1 MKKFLWAVFAMTAA
15 NVYAVQPIDT
25 LHTYE
30 LQDVQV
36 ISTRANKKTPMA
48 HSDLTQKQIKQM
60 NHGKDIPFLLSTL
73 PSITLTSD
81 AGNGIGYT
89 TLRVRGI
96 DPSRVNITANGIPM
110 NDAESAT
117 LFWVNMSD
125 FASSVQSMQLQRG
138 AGTSTNGAGAF
149 GATLNMQTENIGTKP
164 FFGIDLSGGSYG
176 SHKETLRFGTGLIG
190 GHWGIQGRLSDIGSD
205 GYLDR
210 ASTKLNSYFI
220 QAGYFSDNTMVKFV
234 TFNGVERTYHAWYY
248 ASKYEQSL
256 YGRTYNSAGEYI
268 DAEGNVKYYDG
279 QTDNYH
285 QQNYQL
291 HWSQLL
297 GDQWKLNVALHYTKG
312 DGYYEQYKGKGK
324 WYQYHLSKDTKLL
337 GDLVRQ
343 KKMDN
348 DFYGAVGS
356 INYDNNHG
364 LTANIGGGW
373 NKYVG
378 DHFGKVIWTGAP
390 FYQIKDANGKKKKVY
405 QMGPSTLEPD
415 NEYYNNNTKK
425 VDGNV
430 YGKINWE
437 FVKGLSAFADLQY
450 RHVGVKMTG
459 PSDAWDDNNKQIAF
473 NLDQKFN
480 FFNPKFGLNYQ
491 ADDNNRVYASYAIAH
506 KEPTRNS
513 FEQNLDTKLEAEKL
527 GDLEI
532 GYQFASSKYSAGV
545 NLYYMNY
552 SNEFV
557 LTGELDAIGEMKT
570 KNAGS
575 SYRMGVELES
585 AWQPVDWFTWN
596 VNATFSKNRVKDW
609 MVKLEDGKH
618 ASLGDTPT
626 SFSPELIFN
635 NIFSFNYKGLSANVH
650 TQYIGEQYLT
660 NTGLKNYQTKDA
672 NDQDIDVSMMLGSI
686 FTTNLNVAYTFAYHK
701 LGLKEATVGCTVY
714 NLFSAKY
721 DNNGWAAPGFKKD
734 AQGNVVATDGGEGQY
749 NAGFAP
755 QAPIN
760 FMANLSLTF

>member
-1 MKKFLWAVFAMTAA
+1 M
-15 NVYAVQPIDT
+15 
-25 LHTYE
+25 
-30 LQDVQV
+30 
-36 ISTRANKKTPMA
+36 
-48 HSDLTQKQIKQM
+48 
-60 NHGKDIPFLLSTL
+60 
-73 PSITLTSD
+73 
-81 AGNGIGYT
+81 
-89 TLRVRGI
+89 
-96 DPSRVNITANGIPM
+96 
-110 NDAESAT
+110 
-117 LFWVNMSD
+117 
-125 FASSVQSMQLQRG
+125 
-138 AGTSTNGAGAF
+138 
-149 GATLNMQTENIGTKP
+149 
-164 FFGIDLSGGSYG
+164 
-176 SHKETLRFGTGLIG
+176 
-190 GHWGIQGRLSDIGSD
+190 
-205 GYLDR
+205 
-210 ASTKLNSYFI
+210 
-220 QAGYFSDNTMVKFV
+220 
-234 TFNGVERTYHAWYY
+234 
-248 ASKYEQSL
+248 

-312 DGYYEQYKGKGK
+312 DGYYEQYKGKGN

-356 INYDNNHG
+356 INYDNNRG

-378 DHFGKVIWTGAP
+378 GHFGKVIWTGAP
-390 FYQIKDANGKKKKVY
+390 FYQIEDANGKKKKVY

-415 NEYYNNNTKK
+415 NEYYNNDAKK

-430 YGKINWE
+430 YGKVNWE

-450 RHVGVKMTG
+450 RHVGIKMTG
-459 PSDAWDDNNKQIAF
+459 PSDAWDDNNKQVVF

-491 ADDNNRVYASYAIAH
+491 ADANNRVYASYAIAH

-532 GYQFASSKYSAGV
+532 GYQFACAKYSAGV

-570 KNAGS
+570 KNAGR
-575 SYRMGVELES
+575 SYRMGIELES

-609 MVKLEDGKH
+609 MVKLEDKKNV
-618 ASLGDTPT
+618 SLGDTPT
-626 SFSPELIFN
+626 SFSPDLIFN

-660 NTGLKNYQTKDA
+660 NTGLKSYQTKDD
-672 NDQDIDVSMMLGSI
+672 NRQDIDVSMMLGSI
-686 FTTNLNVAYTFAYHK
+686 FTTNLNVAYTFACHK

-721 DNNGWAAPGFKKD
+721 DNNGWAAPSFKKD
-734 AQGNVVATDGGEGQY
+734 AQGNVVATYGKNGQY
-749 NAGFAP
+749 MAGFAP

>member
-89 TLRVRGI
+89 SLRVRGI

-190 GHWGIQGRLSDIGSD
+190 GHWGIQGRLSNIGSD

-256 YGRTYNSAGEYI
+256 YGRTYNSAGKYK
-268 DAEGNVKYYDG
+268 DAKGKVKYYDG

-312 DGYYEQYKGKGK
+312 AGYYEQYKGKGN

-356 INYDNNHG
+356 INYDNNSG

-378 DHFGKVIWTGAP
+378 GHFGKVIWTGAP
-390 FYQIKDANGKKKKVY
+390 FYQIEDANGKKKKVY

-415 NEYYNNNTKK
+415 NEYYNNDTKK

-430 YGKINWE
+430 YGKVNWE

-459 PSDAWDDNNKQIAF
+459 PSDAWDDNNKQIVF

-532 GYQFASSKYSAGV
+532 GYQFASAKYSAGV

-570 KNAGS
+570 KNVGR
-575 SYRMGVELES
+575 SYRMGIELES

-609 MVKLEDGKH
+609 MVKLDDKKNV
-618 ASLGDTPT
+618 SLGDTPT

-672 NDQDIDVSMMLGSI
+672 KGQDIDVSMMLGSI
-686 FTTNLNVAYTFAYHK
+686 FTTNLNVAYTFACHK

-734 AQGNVVATDGGEGQY
+734 AQGNVVATDAGKGQY
-749 NAGFAP
+749 MAGFAP

>member
-73 PSITLTSD
+73 PSITFTSD

-89 TLRVRGI
+89 SLRVRGV
-96 DPSRVNITANGIPM
+96 DPSRVNITVNGIPQ
-110 NDAESAT
+110 NDAESAN

-190 GHWGIQGRLSDIGSD
+190 GHWGIQGRLSNIGSD

-256 YGRTYNSAGEYI
+256 YGRTYNSAGKYK
-268 DAEGNVKYYDG
+268 DAKGKVKYYDG

-312 DGYYEQYKGKGK
+312 DGYYEQYKGKGN

-356 INYDNNHG
+356 INYDNNSG

-378 DHFGKVIWTGAP
+378 GHFGKVIWTGAP
-390 FYQIKDANGKKKKVY
+390 FYQIEDANGKKKKVY

-415 NEYYNNNTKK
+415 NEYYNNDTKK

-430 YGKINWE
+430 YGKVNWG
-437 FVKGLSAFADLQY
+437 VRKG
-450 RHVGVKMTG
+450 
-459 PSDAWDDNNKQIAF
+459 
-473 NLDQKFN
+473 
-480 FFNPKFGLNYQ
+480 
-491 ADDNNRVYASYAIAH
+491 
-506 KEPTRNS
+506 
-513 FEQNLDTKLEAEKL
+513 FERLCRLT
-527 GDLEI
+527 I
-532 GYQFASSKYSAGV
+532 SSCG
-545 NLYYMNY
+545 
-552 SNEFV
+552 
-557 LTGELDAIGEMKT
+557 
-570 KNAGS
+570 
-575 SYRMGVELES
+575 R
-585 AWQPVDWFTWN
+585 
-596 VNATFSKNRVKDW
+596 
-609 MVKLEDGKH
+609 
-618 ASLGDTPT
+618 
-626 SFSPELIFN
+626 
-635 NIFSFNYKGLSANVH
+635 
-650 TQYIGEQYLT
+650 
-660 NTGLKNYQTKDA
+660 
-672 NDQDIDVSMMLGSI
+672 
-686 FTTNLNVAYTFAYHK
+686 
-701 LGLKEATVGCTVY
+701 
-714 NLFSAKY
+714 
-721 DNNGWAAPGFKKD
+721 
-734 AQGNVVATDGGEGQY
+734 
-749 NAGFAP
+749 
-755 QAPIN
+755 
-760 FMANLSLTF
+760 

>member
-1 MKKFLWAVFAMTAA
+1 MTAA

-60 NHGKDIPFLLSTL
+60 NYGKDIPFLLSTL

-89 TLRVRGI
+89 SLRVRGV
-96 DPSRVNITANGIPM
+96 DPSRVNITVNGIPQ

-164 FFGIDLSGGSYG
+164 FFGINLSGGSYG

-190 GHWGIQGRLSDIGSD
+190 GHWGIQGRLSNIGSD

-256 YGRTYNSAGEYI
+256 YGRTYNSAGKYK
-268 DAEGNVKYYDG
+268 DAKGKVKYYDG

-356 INYDNNHG
+356 INYDNNSG

-378 DHFGKVIWTGAP
+378 GHFGKVIWTGAP
-390 FYQIKDANGKKKKVY
+390 FYQIEDANGKKKKVY

-415 NEYYNNNTKK
+415 NEYYNNDTKK

-430 YGKINWE
+430 YGKVNWE

-459 PSDAWDDNNKQIAF
+459 PSDAWDDNKKQIVF

-532 GYQFASSKYSAGV
+532 GYQFASAKYSAGV

-570 KNAGS
+570 KNAGR
-575 SYRMGVELES
+575 SYRMGIELES
-585 AWQPVDWFTWN
+585 AWQPIDWFTWN

-672 NDQDIDVSMMLGSI
+672 KGQDIDVSMMLGSI

>member
-1 MKKFLWAVFAMTAA
+1 MTAA

-89 TLRVRGI
+89 SLRVRGI

-234 TFNGVERTYHAWYY
+234 TFNGVERTYHAWNY

-256 YGRTYNSAGEYI
+256 YGRTYNSCGEYI
-268 DAEGNVKYYDG
+268 DAEGKVKYYDG

-312 DGYYEQYKGKGK
+312 DGYYEEYKGKGN
-324 WYQYHLSKDTKLL
+324 WYQYHLSTDTKLL

-356 INYDNNHG
+356 INYDNNRG

-415 NEYYNNNTKK
+415 NEYYNNDTKK

-430 YGKINWE
+430 YGKVNWE

-450 RHVGVKMTG
+450 RHVGIKMTG

-532 GYQFASSKYSAGV
+532 GYQFASAKYSAGV

-570 KNAGS
+570 KNAGR
-575 SYRMGVELES
+575 SYRMGIELES

>member
-1 MKKFLWAVFAMTAA
+1 
-15 NVYAVQPIDT
+15 
-25 LHTYE
+25 
-30 LQDVQV
+30 
-36 ISTRANKKTPMA
+36 MA

-234 TFNGVERTYHAWYY
+234 TFNGVERTYHAWNY
-248 ASKYEQSL
+248 ASKYEQSK
-256 YGRTYNSAGEYI
+256 YGRTYNSCGKYI
-268 DAEGNVKYYDG
+268 DAEGHVKYYDG

-291 HWSQLL
+291 HWNQLL

-312 DGYYEQYKGKGK
+312 DGYYEQYKGKGN

-356 INYDNNHG
+356 INYDNNRG

-378 DHFGKVIWTGAP
+378 GHFGKVIWTGAP
-390 FYQIKDANGKKKKVY
+390 FYQIEDANGNKKKVY

-415 NEYYNNNTKK
+415 NEYYNNDTKK

-430 YGKINWE
+430 YGKVNWE
-437 FVKGLSAFADLQY
+437 FVKGLSAFADLQ
-450 RHVGVKMTG
+450 VTSLPV
-459 PSDAWDDNNKQIAF
+459 PSTVQ
-473 NLDQKFN
+473 
-480 FFNPKFGLNYQ
+480 
-491 ADDNNRVYASYAIAH
+491 VS
-506 KEPTRNS
+506 T
-513 FEQNLDTKLEAEKL
+513 
-527 GDLEI
+527 
-532 GYQFASSKYSAGV
+532 
-545 NLYYMNY
+545 
-552 SNEFV
+552 
-557 LTGELDAIGEMKT
+557 
-570 KNAGS
+570 
-575 SYRMGVELES
+575 
-585 AWQPVDWFTWN
+585 
-596 VNATFSKNRVKDW
+596 
-609 MVKLEDGKH
+609 
-618 ASLGDTPT
+618 
-626 SFSPELIFN
+626 
-635 NIFSFNYKGLSANVH
+635 
-650 TQYIGEQYLT
+650 YI
-660 NTGLKNYQTKDA
+660 
-672 NDQDIDVSMMLGSI
+672 I
-686 FTTNLNVAYTFAYHK
+686 
-701 LGLKEATVGCTVY
+701 
-714 NLFSAKY
+714 
-721 DNNGWAAPGFKKD
+721 
-734 AQGNVVATDGGEGQY
+734 
-749 NAGFAP
+749 
-755 QAPIN
+755 
-760 FMANLSLTF
+760 

>member
-1 MKKFLWAVFAMTAA
+1 MTAA

-73 PSITLTSD
+73 PSITFTSD

-89 TLRVRGI
+89 SLRVRGV
-96 DPSRVNITANGIPM
+96 DPSRVNITVNGIPQ
-110 NDAESAT
+110 NDAESAN

-190 GHWGIQGRLSDIGSD
+190 GHWGIQGRLSNIGSD

-256 YGRTYNSAGEYI
+256 YGRTYNSAGKYK
-268 DAEGNVKYYDG
+268 DAEGKVKYYDG

-356 INYDNNHG
+356 INYDNNRG

-378 DHFGKVIWTGAP
+378 GHFGKVIWTGAP
-390 FYQIKDANGKKKKVY
+390 FYQIEDANGKKKKVY

-415 NEYYNNNTKK
+415 NEYYNNDTKK

-430 YGKINWE
+430 YGKVNWE

-459 PSDAWDDNNKQIAF
+459 PSDA
-473 NLDQKFN
+473 
-480 FFNPKFGLNYQ
+480 
-491 ADDNNRVYASYAIAH
+491 
-506 KEPTRNS
+506 
-513 FEQNLDTKLEAEKL
+513 
-527 GDLEI
+527 
-532 GYQFASSKYSAGV
+532 
-545 NLYYMNY
+545 
-552 SNEFV
+552 
-557 LTGELDAIGEMKT
+557 
-570 KNAGS
+570 
-575 SYRMGVELES
+575 
-585 AWQPVDWFTWN
+585 
-596 VNATFSKNRVKDW
+596 
-609 MVKLEDGKH
+609 
-618 ASLGDTPT
+618 
-626 SFSPELIFN
+626 
-635 NIFSFNYKGLSANVH
+635 
-650 TQYIGEQYLT
+650 
-660 NTGLKNYQTKDA
+660 
-672 NDQDIDVSMMLGSI
+672 
-686 FTTNLNVAYTFAYHK
+686 
-701 LGLKEATVGCTVY
+701 
-714 NLFSAKY
+714 
-721 DNNGWAAPGFKKD
+721 
-734 AQGNVVATDGGEGQY
+734 
-749 NAGFAP
+749 
-755 QAPIN
+755 
-760 FMANLSLTF
+760 

>member
-89 TLRVRGI
+89 SLRVRGI

-164 FFGIDLSGGSYG
+164 FFGVDLSGGSYG

-190 GHWGIQGRLSDIGSD
+190 GHWGIQGRLSNIGSD

-256 YGRTYNSAGEYI
+256 YGRTYNSAGKYI
-268 DAEGNVKYYDG
+268 DAEGKVKYYDG

-297 GDQWKLNVALHYTKG
+297 GGQWKLNVALHYTKG

-324 WYQYHLSKDTKLL
+324 WYQYHLSTDTKLL

-356 INYDNNHG
+356 INYDNNSG

-378 DHFGKVIWTGAP
+378 GHFGKVIWTGAP
-390 FYQIKDANGKKKKVY
+390 FYQIEDANGKKKKVY

-415 NEYYNNNTKK
+415 NEYYNNDTKK

-430 YGKINWE
+430 YGKVNWE

-450 RHVGVKMTG
+450 RHVGIKMTG
-459 PSDAWDDNNKQIAF
+459 PSDAWDDNNKQIVF

-532 GYQFASSKYSAGV
+532 GYQFASEHK
-545 NLYYMNY
+545 
-552 SNEFV
+552 FV
-557 LTGELDAIGEMKT
+557 AII
-570 KNAGS
+570 
-575 SYRMGVELES
+575 
-585 AWQPVDWFTWN
+585 
-596 VNATFSKNRVKDW
+596 
-609 MVKLEDGKH
+609 H
-618 ASLGDTPT
+618 
-626 SFSPELIFN
+626 I
-635 NIFSFNYKGLSANVH
+635 I
-650 TQYIGEQYLT
+650 
-660 NTGLKNYQTKDA
+660 
-672 NDQDIDVSMMLGSI
+672 
-686 FTTNLNVAYTFAYHK
+686 
-701 LGLKEATVGCTVY
+701 
-714 NLFSAKY
+714 
-721 DNNGWAAPGFKKD
+721 
-734 AQGNVVATDGGEGQY
+734 
-749 NAGFAP
+749 
-755 QAPIN
+755 
-760 FMANLSLTF
+760 

>member
-1 MKKFLWAVFAMTAA
+1 MTAA

-190 GHWGIQGRLSDIGSD
+190 GHWGIQGRLSNIGSE

-256 YGRTYNSAGEYI
+256 YGRTYNSAGKYK
-268 DAEGNVKYYDG
+268 DAKGKVKYYDG

-356 INYDNNHG
+356 INYDNNSG

-378 DHFGKVIWTGAP
+378 GHFGKVIWTGAP
-390 FYQIKDANGKKKKVY
+390 FYQIEDANGKKKKVY

-415 NEYYNNNTKK
+415 NEYYNNDTKK

-430 YGKINWE
+430 YGKVNWE

-459 PSDAWDDNNKQIAF
+459 PSDAWDNNKKQIVF

-491 ADDNNRVYASYAIAH
+491 ADSNNRVYASYAIAH

-532 GYQFASSKYSAGV
+532 GYQFASAKYSAGV

-570 KNAGS
+570 KNAGR
-575 SYRMGVELES
+575 SYRMGIELES

-635 NIFSFNYKGLSANVH
+635 NTFSFNYKGLSANVH

-672 NDQDIDVSMMLGSI
+672 KGQDIDVSMMLGSI
-686 FTTNLNVAYTFAYHK
+686 FTTNLNLAYTFAYHK

>member
-60 NHGKDIPFLLSTL
+60 NYGKDIPFLLSTL

-89 TLRVRGI
+89 SLRVRGV
-96 DPSRVNITANGIPM
+96 DPSRVNITVNGIPQ
-110 NDAESAT
+110 NDAESAN

-190 GHWGIQGRLSDIGSD
+190 GHWGIQGRLSNIGSD

-256 YGRTYNSAGEYI
+256 YGRTYNSAGKYK
-268 DAEGNVKYYDG
+268 DAEGKVKYYDG

-356 INYDNNHG
+356 INYDNNRG

-378 DHFGKVIWTGAP
+378 GHFGKVIWTGAP
-390 FYQIKDANGKKKKVY
+390 FYQIEDANGKKKKVY

-415 NEYYNNNTKK
+415 NEYYNNDTKK

-430 YGKINWE
+430 YGKVNWE

-459 PSDAWDDNNKQIAF
+459 PSDAWDNNKKQIVF

-491 ADDNNRVYASYAIAH
+491 ADSNNRVYASYAIAH

-532 GYQFASSKYSAGV
+532 GYQFASAKYSAGV

-570 KNAGS
+570 KNAGR
-575 SYRMGVELES
+575 SYRMGIELES

-609 MVKLEDGKH
+609 RVKLEDGKH

-672 NDQDIDVSMMLGSI
+672 KGQDIDVSMMLGSI

>member
-48 HSDLTQKQIKQM
+48 HSDLTQKQIKKM

-89 TLRVRGI
+89 SLRVRGI

-190 GHWGIQGRLSDIGSD
+190 GHWGIQGRLSNIGSD

-256 YGRTYNSAGEYI
+256 YGRTYNSAGKYI
-268 DAEGNVKYYDG
+268 DAEGKVKYYDG

-324 WYQYHLSKDTKLL
+324 WYQYHLSTDTKLL

-356 INYDNNHG
+356 INYDNNSG

-378 DHFGKVIWTGAP
+378 GHFGKVIWTGAP
-390 FYQIKDANGKKKKVY
+390 FYQIEDANGKKKKVY

-491 ADDNNRVYASYAIAH
+491 ADANNRVYASYAIAH

-532 GYQFASSKYSAGV
+532 GYQFASAKYSACV

-575 SYRMGVELES
+575 SYRMGIELES

-672 NDQDIDVSMMLGSI
+672 KGQDIDVSMMLGSI

>member
-89 TLRVRGI
+89 SLRVRGI

-234 TFNGVERTYHAWYY
+234 TFNGVERTYHAWNY

-256 YGRTYNSAGEYI
+256 YGRTYNSCGEYY

-312 DGYYEQYKGKGK
+312 DGYYEEYKGKGK

-356 INYDNNHG
+356 INYDNNRG

-378 DHFGKVIWTGAP
+378 SHFGKVIWTGAP
-390 FYQIKDANGKKKKVY
+390 FYQIEDANGKKKKLY

-415 NEYYNNNTKK
+415 NEYYNNDTKK
-425 VDGNV
+425 VNGNV
-430 YGKINWE
+430 YGKVNWE

-450 RHVGVKMTG
+450 RHVGIKMTG
-459 PSDAWDDNNKQIAF
+459 PSDAWDDNNKQVVF

-491 ADDNNRVYASYAIAH
+491 ADANNRVYASYAIAH

-532 GYQFASSKYSAGV
+532 GYQFACAKYSAGV

-575 SYRMGVELES
+575 SYRMGIELES

-609 MVKLEDGKH
+609 MVKLEDKKNV
-618 ASLGDTPT
+618 SLGDTPT
-626 SFSPELIFN
+626 SFSPELILN

-672 NDQDIDVSMMLGSI
+672 NGQDIDVSMMLGSI

-721 DNNGWAAPGFKKD
+721 DNNGWAAPSFKKD
-734 AQGNVVATDGGEGQY
+734 AQGNVVATDDGGGQY

>member
-1 MKKFLWAVFAMTAA
+1 MTAA

-73 PSITLTSD
+73 PSITFTSD

-89 TLRVRGI
+89 SLRVRGI

-190 GHWGIQGRLSDIGSD
+190 GHWGIQGRLSNIGSD

-234 TFNGVERTYHAWYY
+234 TFNGVERTYHAWNY

-256 YGRTYNSAGEYI
+256 YGRTYNSAGKYK
-268 DAEGNVKYYDG
+268 DAKGKVKYYDG

-356 INYDNNHG
+356 INYDNNRG

-378 DHFGKVIWTGAP
+378 GHFGKVIWTGAP
-390 FYQIKDANGKKKKVY
+390 FYQIEDANGKKKKVY

-415 NEYYNNNTKK
+415 NEYYNNDTKK

-430 YGKINWE
+430 YGKVNWE

-459 PSDAWDDNNKQIAF
+459 PSDAWDNNKKQIVF

-532 GYQFASSKYSAGV
+532 GYQFASAKYSAGV

-570 KNAGS
+570 KNAGR
-575 SYRMGVELES
+575 SYRMGIELES

-672 NDQDIDVSMMLGSI
+672 KGQDIDVSMMLGSI
-686 FTTNLNVAYTFAYHK
+686 FTTNLNLAYTFAYHK

>member
-60 NHGKDIPFLLSTL
+60 NYGKDIPFLLSTL

-89 TLRVRGI
+89 SLRVRGV
-96 DPSRVNITANGIPM
+96 DPSRVNITVNGIPQ

-190 GHWGIQGRLSDIGSD
+190 GHWGIQGRLSNIGSD

-256 YGRTYNSAGEYI
+256 YGRTYNSAGKYK
-268 DAEGNVKYYDG
+268 DAKGKVKYYDG

-312 DGYYEQYKGKGK
+312 AGYYEQYKGKGN
-324 WYQYHLSKDTKLL
+324 WYEYHLSKDTKLL

-356 INYDNNHG
+356 INYDNNSG

-378 DHFGKVIWTGAP
+378 GHFGKVIWTGAP
-390 FYQIKDANGKKKKVY
+390 FYQIEDANGKKKKVY

-415 NEYYNNNTKK
+415 NEYYNNDTKK

-430 YGKINWE
+430 YGKVNWE

-459 PSDAWDDNNKQIAF
+459 PSDAWDNNKKQIVF

-491 ADDNNRVYASYAIAH
+491 ADSNNRVYASYAIAH

-532 GYQFASSKYSAGV
+532 GYQFASAKYSAGV

-570 KNAGS
+570 KNAGR
-575 SYRMGVELES
+575 SYRMGIELES

-609 MVKLEDGKH
+609 MVKLDDKKNV
-618 ASLGDTPT
+618 SLGDTPT

-672 NDQDIDVSMMLGSI
+672 KGQDIDVSMMLGSI